1 MAINIQPIEKREISA
16 DGTVQVHSIFYT
28 LQGEGPF
35 SGQPAVFV
43 RLAGCNLQCP
53 ACDTDYTS
61 ARTPLSPVVI
71 LDAVIDAFPASITL
85 GMKTMQNPPLIVLTG
100 GEPFRQG
107 IGPFVHAALDAG
119 FRVQIET
126 NGSLYQD
133 LTYSNPNLTVVCSPK
148 TGKLA
153 AELVPHIRAFK
164 YVVKTG
170 DTRAEDG
177 LPIHALDHSVG
188 GHVARPPAHFQRSRI
203 YVQPIDVADPV
214 ANESHLQ
221 TAVASCLKFGY
232 TLCLQT
238 HKIANLA

>member
-1 MAINIQPIEKREISA
+1 MAINIQPIEKRELSV
-16 DGTVQVHSIFYT
+16 DGSVQVHSIFYT

-61 ARTPLSPVVI
+61 RRTPMSVAAI
-71 LDAVIDAFPASITL
+71 LDAVRDAFPTSVL
-85 GMKTMQNPPLIVLTG
+85 MGLVDKPLIVLTG
-100 GEPFRQG
+100 GEPFRQSIAKLVG
-107 IGPFVHAALDAG
+107 NAIRSGY
-119 FRVQIET
+119 RVQIET
-126 NGSLYQD
+126 NGTLYQD
-133 LTYSNPNLTVVCSPK
+133 LMFSNPALTIVCSPK
-148 TGKLA
+148 TGKLSPD
-153 AELVPHIRAFK
+153 LLPHLRAFK

-170 DTRAEDG
+170 DVRAEDG

-188 GHVARPPAHFQRSRI
+188 GCVARPPTHVARSRI
-203 YVQPIDVADPV
+203 YVQPIDTTDPV

-221 TAVASCLKFGY
+221 TAVSSCLKFGY

>member
-1 MAINIQPIEKREISA
+1 MAINIQPIEKRELSV
-16 DGTVQVHSIFYT
+16 DGSVQVHSIFYT

-61 ARTPLSPVVI
+61 RRTPMSVAAI
-71 LDAVIDAFPASITL
+71 LDAVRDAFPTSVL
-85 GMKTMQNPPLIVLTG
+85 MGLVDKPLIVLTG
-100 GEPFRQG
+100 GEPFRQSIAKLVG
-107 IGPFVHAALDAG
+107 SAIQSGY
-119 FRVQIET
+119 RVQIET
-126 NGSLYQD
+126 NGTLYQHLTFSSPD
-133 LTYSNPNLTVVCSPK
+133 LTIVCSPK
-148 TGKLA
+148 TGKLSPD
-153 AELVPHIRAFK
+153 LLPHIRAFK

-170 DTRAEDG
+170 DVRAEDG

-188 GHVARPPAHFQRSRI
+188 GFVARPPAHVARSRI
-203 YVQPIDVADPV
+203 YVQPIDTTDPV

-221 TAVASCLKFGY
+221 TAVSSCLKFGY

>member
-1 MAINIQPIEKREISA
+1 MAINIQPIEKREHSA
-16 DGTVQVHSIFYT
+16 DGSVQVHSIFYT

-35 SGQPAVFV
+35 AGQPAVFV

-61 ARTPLSPVVI
+61 VRTSMSFQAIVDTVADTLLASTLIGSSIKPLV
-71 LDAVIDAFPASITL
+71 
-85 GMKTMQNPPLIVLTG
+85 VLTG

-107 IGPFVHAALDAG
+107 INPLVNALLLAG
-119 FRVQIET
+119 YRVQIET

-133 LTYSNPNLTVVCSPK
+133 LMFSNPDLTVVCSPK
-148 TGKLA
+148 TGRLA
-153 AELVPHIRAFK
+153 SDLVPHIRAFK

-170 DTRAEDG
+170 DVLADDG

-188 GHVARPPAHFQRSRI
+188 GVVARPPAGFPRSRV

-214 ANESHLQ
+214 ANQFHLQ
-221 TAVASCLKFGY
+221 TAVKSCLKFGY
-232 TLCLQT
+232 TLCLQM
-238 HKIANLA
+238 HKIANLE

>member
-1 MAINIQPIEKREISA
+1 MAINIQPIEKRELST
-16 DGTVQVHSIFYT
+16 DGSVQVHSIFYT

-35 SGQPAVFV
+35 AGQPAVFV

-61 ARTPLSPVVI
+61 VRTPMSPAAIV
-71 LDAVIDAFPASITL
+71 DAVTEAFPASVAL
-85 GMKTMQNPPLIVLTG
+85 GARDKPLIVLTG

-107 IGPFVHAALDAG
+107 IGPFVRMALAAG
-119 FRVQIET
+119 YRVQIET

-133 LTYSNPNLTVVCSPK
+133 LTFSNSDLTVVCSPK

-153 AELVPHIRAFK
+153 TALVPHIRAFK

-170 DTRAEDG
+170 GVLAEDG

-188 GHVARPPAHFQRSRI
+188 GFVARPPAHTPRSRV
-203 YVQPIDVADPV
+203 YVQPIDTADPV

-221 TAVASCLKFGY
+221 TAVKSCLKFGY